1 MGSYPT
7 GKSLKIGVGI
17 QCKGHQASHKLL
29 AFGRMQQARGLLESN
44 QCKQF
49 QTIDE
54 KLPLIFSRL
63 VCVVV
68 IAPLQ
73 VSIES
78 HLEFGSHQASLKHF
92 LNMWDKRGTSAPLAL
107 LRANH
112 TQLTA
117 SSACHAQFGQHPRRI
132 TLNFQQCKD
141 KRTPKFCKCLVNV
154 MQVQVY
160 LISVLLSMFA
170 FTSAM
175 LLLCLCLLF
184 WG

>member
-1 MGSYPT
+1 MGSFPT

-29 AFGRMQQARGLLESN
+29 AFGRMQQAQGLLETN
-44 QCKQF
+44 QCRQF
-49 QTIDE
+49 HAIDE

-78 HLEFGSHQASLKHF
+78 HLGFGSHQLSLKQF

-117 SSACHAQFGQHPRRI
+117 SSACHAQIGQQGQK
-132 TLNFQQCKD
+132 NAKGSA
-141 KRTPKFCKCLVNV
+141 NV
-154 MQVQVY
+154 
-160 LISVLLSMFA
+160 
-170 FTSAM
+170 
-175 LLLCLCLLF
+175 
-184 WG
+184 W